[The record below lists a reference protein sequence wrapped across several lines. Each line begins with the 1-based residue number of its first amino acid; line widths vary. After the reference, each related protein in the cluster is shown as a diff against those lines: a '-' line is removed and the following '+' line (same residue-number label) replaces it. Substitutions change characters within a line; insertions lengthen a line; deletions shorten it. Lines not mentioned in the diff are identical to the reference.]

1 MQSWSSRMHD
11 GMHAKE
17 VKVNFLIHISCS
29 RALVANTTICLGVGS
44 EHSLHPT
51 LILPT
56 TLQLCSACCKSSLLN
71 FIPSHRGSLFQREPS
86 VYTTTAV
93 LAATASN
100 FGFIFGSGHRSLL
113 REMEPKERHHITSLK
128 GIKGKWHY
136 ERSLRSR
143 ALD

>member
-1 MQSWSSRMHD
+1 MHD

-29 RALVANTTICLGVGS
+29 RALVANTTICVGVGS

-51 LILPT
+51 LILST
-56 TLQLCSACCKSSLLN
+56 TLQLNSESTVHVVNPLFSTSFPPIADP
-71 FIPSHRGSLFQREPS
+71 FFQREPS

-93 LAATASN
+93 LAAPASN